1 MQVMFLVLFGVS
13 LVVFSLV
20 VREAVALLPYIVERQ
35 PLPLDTVLNGLGWLA
50 LFLLTFLGTGFFLY
64 ERERDEGR
72 VSRRIPLFDWFLD
85 RYRARDEEHG
95 APAKPIRRA

>member
-20 VREAVALLPYIVERQ
+20 VREAVALLPYVVDSR
-35 PLPLDTVLNGLGWLA
+35 PLPIGPVLRGAGWLV
-50 LFLLTFLGTGFFLY
+50 LFLLSFLGTGLFLY

-72 VSRRIPLFDWFLD
+72 VSRRIPIYDFVLD
-85 RYRARDEEHG
+85 RARSDKRQSP
-95 APAKPIRRA
+95 PAARPMQRG

>member
-20 VREAVALLPYIVERQ
+20 VRAAVELLPFVIDGQ
-35 PLPLDTVLNGLGWLA
+35 PLPLGVVLRAVGWTA
-50 LFLLTFLGTGFFLY
+50 LFLVTFLGTGFYVY

-85 RYRARDEEHG
+85 RHQARGQERD

>member
-13 LVVFSLV
+13 LVVFSFV
-20 VREAVALLPYIVERQ
+20 VREAVKLLPYVVEGQ
-35 PLPLDTVLNGLGWLA
+35 PLPLGPVLTGLGWAA
-50 LFLLTFLGTGFFLY
+50 LFLVTFLGTGFFLY

-85 RYRARDEEHG
+85 RQNAGDDDEDH
-95 APAKPIRRA
+95 AAKPIRRA